1 MYRKRRRREWDMGG
15 WREWEIVIDEMGGE
29 EEMGG
34 SSAAKSNV
42 DEVNGTSNVEGMNMG
57 VVGDVEGEGMDGGG
71 RGGRRQRVRLPLKDP
86 VSRRVPL
93 RGRRRGA
100 KAVKEQ
106 DERRMAQHML
116 KWLDTNQRRET

>member
-1 MYRKRRRREWDMGG
+1 MR
-15 WREWEIVIDEMGGE
+15 
-29 EEMGG
+29 
-34 SSAAKSNV
+34 
-42 DEVNGTSNVEGMNMG
+42 
-57 VVGDVEGEGMDGGG
+57 EGEGASTAMGEGGDGAAEILGECERRGRTRDDGGSERVIEGNGGKEMDGGG
-71 RGGRRQRVRLPLKDP
+71 RGGRRQKVRLPLKDP

-116 KWLDTNQRRET
+116 KWLDTNQRRDT